1 MGGERRGDGYLP
13 LFETRE
19 ATGRIAYRLYVIC
32 MFLGICMIW
41 AYRATHIP
49 RKGEE
54 GRWVWIGVFAAEVW
68 FGFYWI
74 ITQSVRWNR
83 VDRSTFKE
91 RLSQRYEDELPGVDV
106 FVCTA
111 DPSIEPPI
119 LVINTVLSVMAYNY
133 PPEKLSVYLSDD
145 GGSDLTFYALL
156 EASRFT
162 KHWIPFC
169 KKFNVEPRCP
179 AAYFSTMSGP
189 PYIREAEE
197 WWAMKKMYEEME
209 NRIDTAGKLGRI
221 PEEVRQKHKGF
232 SEWNSGIT
240 SRDHQP
246 ILQILIDGRGDP
258 NAVDNEGVTLPTLV
272 YLAREK
278 RPQHHHNF
286 KAGAMNALI
295 RVSSEM
301 SNGSIILN
309 VDCDMYANNSESV
322 RDALCFFMDEK
333 NGHEIAYVQF
343 PQNYNNMTKNDLY
356 GTSMKIISEV
366 DFPGLDGYGGPLY
379 VGTGCFHRRESLS
392 GRKYNKQNKEKW
404 ESIPIGRKVDE
415 SSHDSEE
422 RIKGLATCTYEENTQ
437 WGNEMGLKY
446 GCPVEDVITG
456 LSIQCRGWKSVYFN
470 PVRKGF
476 LGLAP
481 TSLAQSLVQH
491 KRWSEGDFQIL
502 TSKYCPFIYGHG
514 KIKLALQMGY
524 GIYCFWAPN
533 SFPTLFYVI
542 FPSLCLYKGISLFP
556 SIYSPWF
563 LPFMYVI
570 IAEYAYIILESLWH
584 GMTLKGWWNEQRMW
598 LLKRTTSYL
607 FAFVDTLLLLSG
619 IAKSAF
625 IITAKVS
632 DDDVSQRYEQ
642 EIMEF
647 GSSSPMFT
655 ILASLAILN
664 LFCLIGGATRVMMD
678 GGISVLET
686 LMLQFLLCGSLVL
699 INVPLYQG
707 LFFRKDKGRLPTSLA
722 ITSVVVAVLAC
733 LIPIY

>member
-1 MGGERRGDGYLP
+1 MVMEKGNAKAKEYKQSNDMKP
-13 LFETRE
+13 L
-19 ATGRIAYRLYVIC
+19 G
-32 MFLGICMIW
+32 
-41 AYRATHIP
+41 
-49 RKGEE
+49 
-54 GRWVWIGVFAAEVW
+54 
-68 FGFYWI
+68 
-74 ITQSVRWNR
+74 
-83 VDRSTFKE
+83 
-91 RLSQRYEDELPGVDV
+91 
-106 FVCTA
+106 
-111 DPSIEPPI
+111 
-119 LVINTVLSVMAYNY
+119 
-133 PPEKLSVYLSDD
+133 
-145 GGSDLTFYALL
+145 
-156 EASRFT
+156 
-162 KHWIPFC
+162 
-169 KKFNVEPRCP
+169 
-179 AAYFSTMSGP
+179 
-189 PYIREAEE
+189 
-197 WWAMKKMYEEME
+197 
-209 NRIDTAGKLGRI
+209 
-221 PEEVRQKHKGF
+221 
-232 SEWNSGIT
+232 
-240 SRDHQP
+240 
-246 ILQILIDGRGDP
+246 ILIDGRGDP
-258 NAVDNEGVTLPTLV
+258 NAVDTEGVTLPTL
-272 YLAREK
+272 
-278 RPQHHHNF
+278 
-286 KAGAMNALI
+286 I
-295 RVSSEM
+295 RVSSEI

-309 VDCDMYANNSESV
+309 VDCDMYANNSELV
-322 RDALCFFMDEK
+322 RDAVCFFMDEE

-343 PQNYNNMTKNDLY
+343 PQNYNNMTKNNLY
-356 GTSMKIISEV
+356 GTSMKIIPEMATIKMWI
-366 DFPGLDGYGGPLY
+366 FLDWMAMEDLCTWALD
-379 VGTGCFHRRESLS
+379 VFTGESLS
-392 GRKYNKQNKEKW
+392 GKKYNKQNKEKW

-502 TSKYCPFIYGHG
+502 TSKFCPFIYGHG

-524 GIYCFWAPN
+524 GIYCFWALN

-570 IAEYAYIILESLWH
+570 IAEYAYNILESLWH

-655 ILASLAILN
+655 ILASLAMLN

-699 INVPLYQG
+699 INVPFYQG

-733 LIPIY
+733 LISIY